1 MRKDNAA
8 LCTDVSFEAPPQQQ
22 LQQKSPH
29 QPRCRSRFRV
39 RHGSS
44 RDRDAS
50 VNVIAV
56 DVDDVE
62 SSDCFIGVGAT
73 SDVDDAD
80 GTLAGDTSNQRL
92 TCALQAGQW
101 G

>member
-1 MRKDNAA
+1 
-8 LCTDVSFEAPPQQQ
+8 
-22 LQQKSPH
+22 
-29 QPRCRSRFRV
+29 
-39 RHGSS
+39 
-44 RDRDAS
+44 